1 MRWCAYVVGQLATA
15 IARATLRSA
24 ATRCGMPEARV
35 CVFSS
40 LLASSDEASLV
51 GVEGKRR
58 GRVPMSPADP
68 DVALAFW
75 QRCAGYYAF
84 AELARR
90 RDLTHDNWR
99 PARTEAIASM
109 CAELQRFARSSSR

>member
-24 ATRCGMPEARV
+24 ATRCEMSAARV
-35 CVFSS
+35 LLLSS
-40 LLASSDEASLV
+40 LLASSDEPSLV
-51 GVEGKRR
+51 GVAGKRR
-58 GRVPMSPADP
+58 GHVPMSPADP

-84 AELARR
+84 IALAER
-90 RDLTHDNWR
+90 RDLTRDNWSR
-99 PARTEAIASM
+99 ARTESIAST
-109 CAELQRFARSSSR
+109 CAELQWFARSSSR